1 MKNIAFFLEEV
12 SAEEMLKK
20 IIDKRFPNAKPEA
33 NKFHI
38 TYHSHQGKQDLEKNL
53 ELRLKN
59 WKKPNTIFIIMR
71 DQDSKD
77 CKIVKNELRV
87 ICKKAGKTHAET
99 IIRIACHE
107 LETFYLGDF
116 SAIEKAFKIKNIKK
130 KANSKIFNNP
140 DKEVSQPSK
149 EIAKI
154 VKKYTKI
161 NGSRKIAELL
171 EPHKNTSNSFRVLY
185 KSLEDI
191 FK

>member
-1 MKNIAFFLEEV
+1 MKNIAFFLEEM
-12 SAEEMLKK
+12 SAEEMLKR

-53 ELRLKN
+53 ECRLKH
-59 WKKPNTIFIIMR
+59 WKKPNTVFIIIR
-71 DQDSKD
+71 DQDSEN
-77 CKIVKNELRV
+77 CKTIKNNLRN
-87 ICKKAGKTHAET
+87 ICAKAGKTDSET

-107 LETFYLGDF
+107 LETFYLGDY

-130 KANSKIFNNP
+130 KASSKIFNNP
-140 DKEVSQPSK
+140 DEKVSQPSK

-154 VKKYTKI
+154 VKNYAKI
-161 NGSRKIAELL
+161 NGSRIIAEFL
-171 EPHKNTSNSFRVLY
+171 EPNKNKSNSFRVLY